1 MKFLPWF
8 TRAAK
13 KEKRDALEVQGG
25 LSNLPAIWG

>member
-1 MKFLPWF
+1 MKFCLGLQGQQ
-8 TRAAK
+8 K